1 MVFSL
6 ISSSQPCRETMEGV
20 SKIKLAKWD
29 HLVNLQ
35 TSLSDQDRQVST
47 LSLLFPYSYILS
59 FCLTFFRLGWWSWHM
74 PINIARDGRI
84 GLATHSLKHLHSTAP
99 SQQELLISTEVS
111 DPICREPNLFQC
123 EMYFLVTYDNDN
135 DNDEDT
141 GEDMW
146 PTMSHCQADH
156 PSIIFQKG
164 NPTNQIPQM

>member
-1 MVFSL
+1 
-6 ISSSQPCRETMEGV
+6 
-20 SKIKLAKWD
+20 
-29 HLVNLQ
+29 
-35 TSLSDQDRQVST
+35 
-47 LSLLFPYSYILS
+47 
-59 FCLTFFRLGWWSWHM
+59 M

-141 GEDMW
+141 GEDIHVSL
-146 PTMSHCQADH
+146 PGDH